1 MTKRTIA
8 ILLQAS
14 GVVSTAIGAGLAHPA
29 AGFTVAGVGVVLF
42 GVALERD

>member
-8 ILLQAS
+8 ILLQAG
-14 GVVSTAIGAGLAHPA
+14 GVVSASIGAGLAHPA
-29 AGFTVAGVGVVLF
+29 AGFMVAGVGAVLF